1 MSVIVKPIITYT
13 QRQGRGYYEET
24 PQQKLPRQRRGG
36 FWSRRGGRAY
46 TRQALLLLG
55 LMCLCYGCS
64 LGQEWSENYALLP
77 GVTASD
83 PSFIDGKPETIGESQ
98 RKKGSGNVVTDLDIP
113 SEAIIHLPEKK
124 SLYRIVIHS
133 TNLEEFELM
142 AFNTRGEWDKIHDQ
156 RSNKEPII
164 DIRLNKAVRT
174 TGIKLIV
181 HRTTDDAARRREN
194 VQIRRENVE
203 IGEGQMRRGRYR
215 YYITGPTTAL
225 AKISEI
231 ELYGYAN

>member
-1 MSVIVKPIITYT
+1 MSVK
-13 QRQGRGYYEET
+13 
-24 PQQKLPRQRRGG
+24 
-36 FWSRRGGRAY
+36 FRAW
-46 TRQALLLLG
+46 TRQTPLLLV

-64 LGQEWSENYALLP
+64 LGQKWSENYVLLP

-83 PSFIDGKPETIGESQ
+83 PLFIDGKPETIGESQ
-98 RKKGSGNVVTDLDIP
+98 RKKGSGSAGTDLNIP
-113 SEAIIHLPEKK
+113 SEAIVYLPEKK

-133 TNLEEFELM
+133 TNLEAFELM
-142 AFNTRGEWDKIHDQ
+142 AFNTRGEWDKIYDQ
-156 RSNKEPII
+156 RSNKEPVI
-164 DIRLNKAVRT
+164 DIRLNKAVTT
-174 TGIKLIV
+174 TGIKLVV
-181 HRTTDDAARRREN
+181 HRTTEDAARRREN

-203 IGEGQMRRGRYR
+203 VGEGQVRRGRYR